1 MPLGLQDGDEDD
13 PECEVEELDLRN
25 GILKALKFLFK
36 AHGRADTLVFYQV
49 SAKLW
54 ILQLS

>member
-36 AHGRADTLVFYQV
+36 EHGRADTLVF
-49 SAKLW
+49 
-54 ILQLS
+54 